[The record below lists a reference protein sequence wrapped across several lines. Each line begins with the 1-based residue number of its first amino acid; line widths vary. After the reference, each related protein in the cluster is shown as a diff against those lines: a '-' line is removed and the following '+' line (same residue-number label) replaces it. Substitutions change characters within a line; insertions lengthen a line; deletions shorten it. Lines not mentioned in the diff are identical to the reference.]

1 MVFEEALRLYPP
13 AHTIART
20 AVKEDWIGGVRI
32 PPGAAVF
39 ISIYA
44 THRNPTLWPEP
55 ERFDPERFVPEAAAK
70 RHRFAYL
77 PFGGGPRI
85 CIGNGFAMAEA
96 LVILATIAQ
105 RYRLRLVPGF
115 EVKPIGLVTL
125 RPKHGIWMTL
135 D

>member
-13 AHTIART
+13 VHTIDRT

-32 PPGAAVF
+32 PPGATIF

-55 ERFDPERFVPEAAAK
+55 ERFDPERFTPEAAAK

-77 PFGGGPRI
+77 PFCAGPRI

-96 LVILATIAQ
+96 QVILATIAQ
-105 RYRLRLVPGF
+105 RYRLRLAPGH
-115 EVKPIGLVTL
+115 EVKPIGIVTL